1 MSKANWFTN
10 AATTRRIYELRQ
22 AKSEIDRFDNE
33 RLGIID
39 QLTVLLE
46 SQLRSRNGEQNRN
59 PAAVRDQIKQA
70 KALKSHLSASFDS
83 FKTSIHRKRLSS
95 DSHPADSNPA
105 LLEMKRALLERLES
119 AIEPDVLKTISMID
133 SMIERAESAVK

>member
-1 MSKANWFTN
+1 M
-10 AATTRRIYELRQ
+10 
-22 AKSEIDRFDNE
+22 DRFDNE

-59 PAAVRDQIKQA
+59 PAAVRGQIKQA
-70 KALKSHLSASFDS
+70 KALKNHLSASFDS

-105 LLEMKRALLERLES
+105 LLEMKNALLERLETV
-119 AIEPDVLKTISMID
+119 IEPDVLKTIAMID
-133 SMIERAESAVK
+133 SMIQRSESTVE